1 MGERGVRN
9 AEVGGSSP
17 PISTTLSSHNA
28 PNCSIAPEFVANSPL
43 TSLVPSPD
51 VLYHPT
57 ISVVQK
63 VVHGMSKLDA
73 KKVNSLKE
81 PGRYGDGDGLYF
93 RITEAGS
100 RNWIQRIVLNGK
112 RTDKGLG
119 GYPAVSLAQARRKN
133 EANRSAVANGLNPWE
148 EEETVAPIFSKAA
161 RIVHELN
168 VPRWKNAKHAK
179 SWLQTLERHAFPVIG
194 DTPVD
199 QVGQQDVLRVLTPIW
214 TEIPENA
221 RRVRQRMRTVFKWA
235 MANEIISYNPAGEA
249 VDGALPPMPKV
260 KNRMKALPYQQVA
273 DALMIVD
280 NGPSNVVTKL
290 AFRFLVLTAARSIEV
305 RGALSSEIDPKERIW
320 RVPPDRMKD
329 GEEHRVPLSDQ
340 AVAVLSIAMTLS
352 ERRLLFPSFHD
363 PDKMLSENA
372 LSLMLRKRGIEA
384 VPHGFRSS
392 FRDWAAEQTSASH
405 AAMELSLAHHV
416 GSTVEQAYFRSD
428 LFEQRRKLMQ
438 QWADYL
444 GEAAWPHS
452 SIRDIQ

>member
-1 MGERGVRN
+1 MGKLTVAKIN
-9 AEVGGSSP
+9 A
-17 PISTTLSSHNA
+17 
-28 PNCSIAPEFVANSPL
+28 
-43 TSLVPSPD
+43 
-51 VLYHPT
+51 
-57 ISVVQK
+57 
-63 VVHGMSKLDA
+63 
-73 KKVNSLKE
+73 LKE

-133 EANRSAVANGLNPWE
+133 AANRSAVANGFNPWE
-148 EEETVAPIFSKAA
+148 EEETVAPTFREAA
-161 RIVHELN
+161 LIVHELN
-168 VPRWKNAKHAK
+168 IPRWKNAKHRK
-179 SWLQTLERHAFPVIG
+179 SWIQTLERHAVPVIG

-235 MANEIISYNPAGEA
+235 MANDLISYNPAGEA

-260 KNRMKALPYQQVA
+260 KNHMKALPYQQVA
-273 DALMIVD
+273 DALKIVD

-290 AFRFLVLTAARSIEV
+290 AFKFLVLTAARSIEV
-305 RGALSSEIDPKERIW
+305 RGALWPEIDPNAREWRI
-320 RVPPDRMKD
+320 PAIRMKD
-329 GEEHRVPLSDQ
+329 SEEHRVPLSEQ
-340 AVAVLSIAMTLS
+340 AVAVLSEALPLTESQLV
-352 ERRLLFPSFHD
+352 FPSFHD

-405 AAMELSLAHHV
+405 AAMELALAHQV

-428 LFEQRRKLMQ
+428 LFEQRRELMQ

-444 GEAAWPHS
+444 GEAAWPQS
-452 SIRDIQ
+452 TMRQI

>member
-1 MGERGVRN
+1 M
-9 AEVGGSSP
+9 AKL
-17 PISTTLSSHNA
+17 T
-28 PNCSIAPEFVANSPL
+28 IA
-43 TSLVPSPD
+43 
-51 VLYHPT
+51 
-57 ISVVQK
+57 K
-63 VVHGMSKLDA
+63 VK
-73 KKVNSLKE
+73 SLKE
-81 PGRYGDGDGLYF
+81 PGRYGDGGGLYLV
-93 RITEAGS
+93 ITKTGS
-100 RNWIQRIVLNGK
+100 RNWIQRIVLSGK
-112 RTDKGLG
+112 RTDRGIG
-119 GYPAVSLAQARRKN
+119 GYPAVSLAQARRKAA
-133 EANRSAVANGLNPWE
+133 ANKSAVANGINPWE
-148 EEETVAPIFSKAA
+148 EEETVAPIFSEAA

-199 QVGQQDVLRVLTPIW
+199 QVGQREVLRVLTPIW
-214 TEIPENA
+214 TEIPESA

-235 MANEIISYNPAGEA
+235 MANDIISYNPAGEA

-260 KNRMKALPYQQVA
+260 KNHMRALPYQQVA
-273 DALMIVD
+273 EALRTVD

-290 AFRFLVLTAARSIEV
+290 AFKFLVLTAARSIEV
-305 RGALSSEIDPKERIW
+305 RGALSSEIDHRERIW
-320 RVPPDRMKD
+320 RIPPDRMKD

-352 ERRLLFPSFHD
+352 ESRLLFPSFYD

-405 AAMELSLAHHV
+405 AAMELSLAHRV

-428 LFEQRRKLMQ
+428 LFEQRRELMQ

-444 GEAAWPHS
+444 GEAAWPQLKNRG
-452 SIRDIQ
+452 I

>member
-1 MGERGVRN
+1 
-9 AEVGGSSP
+9 
-17 PISTTLSSHNA
+17 
-28 PNCSIAPEFVANSPL
+28 
-43 TSLVPSPD
+43 
-51 VLYHPT
+51 
-57 ISVVQK
+57 
-63 VVHGMSKLDA
+63 MSKLSVA
-73 KKVNSLKE
+73 KIKSLEE

-93 RITEAGS
+93 RITKAGS
-100 RNWIQRIVLNGK
+100 RNSIQRIVLNGK
-112 RTDKGLG
+112 RTDKGIG
-119 GYPAVSLAQARRKN
+119 GYPAVSLAQARRKAA
-133 EANRSAVANGLNPWE
+133 ANRSAVANGINPWE
-148 EEETVAPIFSKAA
+148 AEEAVAPTFREAA
-161 RIVHELN
+161 LIVHELN

-179 SWLQTLERHAFPVIG
+179 SWIQTLERHAVPVIG
-194 DTPVD
+194 DSPVD

-235 MANEIISYNPAGEA
+235 MANDFISYNPAGEA

-260 KNRMKALPYQQVA
+260 KNHMRALPYQQVA
-273 DALMIVD
+273 EALRTVD

-290 AFRFLVLTAARSIEV
+290 AFKFLVLTAARSIEV

-340 AVAVLSIAMTLS
+340 VVAVLSEAMELS
-352 ERRLLFPSFHD
+352 QSRLLFPSFYD

-372 LSLMLRKRGIEA
+372 LSLMLRKQGIEA

-405 AAMELSLAHHV
+405 AAMELSLAHQV

-428 LFEQRRKLMQ
+428 LFEQRRELMQ

-444 GEAAWPHS
+444 GEAAWPQS
-452 SIRDIQ
+452 TMRDI